1 MLSKIPAGTEEKERP
16 RYGSPRFAGRIG
28 VWYPSC
34 MASFPRLPR
43 SRRDSAEASVYSRPS
58 AEAADL
64 VNPTDETRRA
74 PSGRGQLGRRGFLAT
89 SAAAVAASSLVST
102 TARAAGKATAATPPA
117 GFTPMN
123 MPGKIV
129 KVSKANTLQP
139 NGLWPKEDVAKQM
152 LERVMTE
159 LTGEASLEKA
169 VARFFHKD
177 DKVAIKVNGIAGQK
191 GQTMATNKELVLPFI
206 DALLAMGIPPANVW
220 VYEQYYMTGCRID
233 DKNLPKGVKCYN
245 HGNGQATMDDI
256 VVGGIKTKFTKYL
269 TDATAVANFSL
280 IKDHGICGYT
290 GLLKN
295 MTHGSNINPQDF
307 HAHTA
312 APQIAHL
319 YAQDAIKS
327 RVRLNITDGYK
338 IMYEG
343 GPIDRRPDCRPPHE
357 AIYACTDPVA
367 MDTLGY
373 HLVDKLRQEKGM
385 KTLAD
390 AKRAASYIQQAAEL
404 GLGVGKLDDVR
415 LREVAIL
422 RRRLRM
428 LRSLDLS
435 TPHRRRP
442 PLGSLEPRLQ
452 HDAPAAQTTAR
463 RATDPDHGLGEGAR
477 R

>member
-1 MLSKIPAGTEEKERP
+1 
-16 RYGSPRFAGRIG
+16 
-28 VWYPSC
+28 
-34 MASFPRLPR
+34 MAPISRLPR
-43 SRRDSAEASVYSRPS
+43 SRRDSDEASVYARPTPDS
-58 AEAADL
+58 ADIVNQAD
-64 VNPTDETRRA
+64 DRGRR
-74 PSGRGQLGRRGFLAT
+74 SDLTGGLGRRGFLAT
-89 SAAAVAASSLVST
+89 GAAALAAGSLASS
-102 TARAAGKATAATPPA
+102 TARAAGKSTAASPPA
-117 GFTPMN
+117 GFVPMN

-169 VARFFHKD
+169 VGRFFHKD

-206 DALLAMGIPPANVW
+206 DALLALGIPPANVW

-373 HLVDKLRQEKGM
+373 HMVDKIRTEKGM

-404 GLGVGKLDDVR
+404 GLGVGKLDDIR

-422 RRRLRM
+422 RRPARM
-428 LRSLDLS
+428 LRSLDRPTPRRAPVFSAPLS
-435 TPHRRRP
+435 RGRRGRLAASRSGRP
-442 PLGSLEPRLQ
+442 GAQPGGHPGGISRV
-452 HDAPAAQTTAR
+452 HDDPAASEAAPRTAPH
-463 RATDPDHGLGEGAR
+463 AHHGVGEGAR
-477 R
+477 G